1 LYLTITASLMTFT
14 WMVHT
19 FKRRW
24 F

>member
-14 WMVHT
+14 WLGNT